1 MFRFPQRETKLLVA
15 VHGWSGVILGFLL
28 YAVVLTGTI
37 AVFADE
43 IGGWSVGGGRHGSP
57 FDGPVD
63 AIVRNLAEQVPA
75 EYRDDVSLFASPSG
89 NLAAFLHKHSKDE
102 SGALV
107 EEGVSFRVDPTSGRV
122 VHRFEGTDEEVRA
135 KDAESALSR
144 FLVDTHVRLYLP
156 NPWGLLLT
164 GILGMAMLV
173 AAISGLLMHRHLL
186 TDIFTLRRGTNRLLV
201 KRDKHSVAASWGLP
215 FAFLLAFTGTFF
227 SIAGSFGLPALAMV
241 AFGGDHEA
249 MMAAIVG
256 EPSVQNPT
264 PTHPGNLDAML
275 ADARRRTGVEPVF
288 VSISHYG
295 RADALVSVFH
305 FPPEGELELQTLEYN
320 GASEDFV
327 RNKPRVGTVPSAGST
342 LLAILGPVHFGNFA
356 GVLSK
361 AVWVGLGLST
371 CFVLIT
377 GLQLWLQ
384 RRRAESRV
392 WHAFE
397 RALVVTA
404 YGLPLAMLGSAY
416 AFFATYP
423 AGDPVSWT
431 PLTFVIVAAVVI
443 LAGVLVS
450 SPIRLGALL
459 AWIMGLSLLALPI
472 ARMALTGHGWEEA
485 LATNKV
491 EVVAI
496 DLCLMIAG
504 LCGLWFAWSKTTRG
518 HVEPVEPHVGTLSE
532 GPAE

>member
-1 MFRFPQRETKLLVA
+1 MFSFPQRETKLLVA
-15 VHGWSGVILGFLL
+15 IHGWSGVILGFLL

-37 AVFADE
+37 AVFASE
-43 IGGWSVGGGRHGSP
+43 IGSWSVGGGRHGSP

-63 AIVRNLAEQVPA
+63 AIVRDLAEQVPA
-75 EYRDDVSLFASPSG
+75 EYRDDISMFASPSG
-89 NLAAFLHKHSKDE
+89 NLAAFLHTHSKDE

-107 EEGVSFRVDPTSGRV
+107 EKGVSFRVDPTNGRV
-122 VHRFEGTDEEVRA
+122 VHRLEGTGEEVRA
-135 KDAESALSR
+135 NDAESALSR
-144 FLVDTHVRLYLP
+144 FLVETHVRLYLP

-186 TDIFTLRRGTNRLLV
+186 TDIFTLRRGGNQLLV

-241 AFGGDHEA
+241 AFGGNQEA
-249 MMAAIVG
+249 MLAAIVG

-320 GASEDFV
+320 GASGDYI
-327 RNKPRVGTVPSAGST
+327 RNKPRVGTVPSAGSA

-356 GVLSK
+356 GILSK
-361 AVWVGLGLST
+361 SVWVGLGLST

-384 RRRAESRV
+384 RRQAESAAWR
-392 WHAFE
+392 AFE
-397 RALVVTA
+397 RALIVTA

-416 AFFATYP
+416 AFLATYP

-431 PLTFVIVAAVVI
+431 PFAFVIVAAVVI
-443 LAGVLVS
+443 LAGILIS
-450 SPIRLGALL
+450 NPGRLGNLFAWFTGAALF
-459 AWIMGLSLLALPI
+459 ALPI
-472 ARMALTGHGWEEA
+472 VRMTLSGQGWDDA
-485 LATNKV
+485 LATGKV
-491 EVVAI
+491 DVIAI

-504 LCGLWFAWSKTTRG
+504 LCGLWFAWSMTGRG
-518 HVEPVEPHVGTLSE
+518 QAAPAEQRMGTLSE